1 MKILKTISYILLVS
15 LTAVSCSK
23 DDDEVT
29 PVYQPRT
36 NLLLKTTDSDDGLI
50 STYTYDTNNRLVNY
64 KLNGNAFNAARD
76 HNFTYNADG
85 SLNEIREASGGA
97 LVMKYF
103 YSLNGK
109 VVKKE
114 GRNGLDVYN
123 YSYSGN
129 TVNENYTF
137 TVDNTGFRN
146 VYTYD
151 TNGNVATETYYT
163 NVNSGNPLGTFAQTI
178 TQTFDTKNSATSS
191 LPAAYLFPTSVN
203 NLIKMEYSGGGSL
216 NIGYEY
222 NIDNYPTKR
231 MNGYNRIYEYI
242 QL

>member
-1 MKILKTISYILLVS
+1 MKLLKTIACLLLLS
-15 LTAVSCSK
+15 LSAVSCSK
-23 DDDEVT
+23 DDDGVA

-36 NLLLKTTDSDDGLI
+36 NLLLKTTDADDGLV
-50 STYTYDTNNRLVNY
+50 STYTYDSNNRLVNY
-64 KLNGNAFNAARD
+64 KSNATASSPACD
-76 HNFTYNADG
+76 HNFTYNTDG
-85 SLNEIREASGGA
+85 TLDKVTEATGGA

-109 VVKKE
+109 LVKKE

-129 TVNENYTF
+129 TVNENYTY
-137 TVDNTGFRN
+137 TVDNTGNRE

-151 TNGNVATETYYT
+151 GNGNVVSETYYT
-163 NVNSGNPLGTFAQTI
+163 NVSSANPLGTFAQTV
-178 TQTFDTKNSATSS
+178 TQTFDTKNAATSS
-191 LPAAYLFPTSVN
+191 LPAAYIFPASAN

-222 NIDNYPTKR
+222 NADNYPTRKIG
-231 MNGYNRIYEYI
+231 GYNRIYEYQ